1 MPFELPPILFSLL
14 YILYIFIELLSIA
27 YPLFSISRLLVY
39 IEFLST
45 SIFAPLLLNFKFA

>member
-1 MPFELPPILFSLL
+1 MPLELPPILFSLL